1 MLCINRLGSIYFN
14 SAQSPLSFK
23 MSLIRE
29 RVTDFQEGI
38 HVQYVMEL
46 PNFPTN
52 PLLGLS
58 RVDILLQ
65 GGLQIGASSN
75 RVPGDPGSVIMSPL
89 SGIMNTDG
97 LK

>member
-1 MLCINRLGSIYFN
+1 M
-14 SAQSPLSFK
+14 
-23 MSLIRE
+23 
-29 RVTDFQEGI
+29 TDFQEGF

-46 PNFPTN
+46 PNLPTN
-52 PLLGLS
+52 PLLGIS

-65 GGLQIGASSN
+65 GGLQIGASSKG
-75 RVPGDPGSVIMSPL
+75 VSGEPSSVIMSPL